1 MSYLVICFRSS
12 GQNRQV
18 ALAELELEMQKGMR
32 LQLPGPPNHPLC
44 KEVVD
49 RYRQWIA
56 PKRSHN
62 GNTTITQPNGRVDEK
77 VGKRFKPLT

>member
-44 KEVVD
+44 KEVVGY
-49 RYRQWIA
+49 YRHWIT
-56 PKRSHN
+56 PERSHN
-62 GNTTITQPNGRVDEK
+62 GYAAITQPNGWINKK
-77 VGKRFKPLT
+77 VRQRLKPFT

>member
-1 MSYLVICFRSS
+1 MICFRSS

-18 ALAELELEMQKGMR
+18 ALAELELDLQKR
-32 LQLPGPPNHPLC
+32 ALLQPPGPPNHPLC
-44 KEVVD
+44 KEEVD

-62 GNTTITQPNGRVDEK
+62 GNTTITQPNGWVNEK
-77 VGKRFKPLT
+77 VGQGFKPFT